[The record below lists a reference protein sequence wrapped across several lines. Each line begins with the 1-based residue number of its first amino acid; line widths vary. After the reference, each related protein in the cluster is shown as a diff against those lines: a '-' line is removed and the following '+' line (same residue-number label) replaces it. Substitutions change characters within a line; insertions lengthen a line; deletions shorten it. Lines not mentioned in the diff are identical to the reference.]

1 MRRKFFF
8 LHMAGLALILGLLLG
23 CSGSTTT
30 IKATT
35 GNPQVTTG
43 MVDVILSD
51 DSTEDWATIGVK
63 VLSISLTPQ
72 GGGAPVVVFTAPNP
86 VPVIN
91 LVQLDQLGEL
101 IGNAQIPAGT
111 YTSATIT
118 ISANPGD
125 VMLTAAADPEA
136 GFAGAAGATVPSSQV
151 QIQGT
156 TGAAGSLTTTVS
168 VNLVSPL
175 VVTAGGSN
183 QLDLEFDLSH
193 PAFIVDHTPAGAGS
207 TFWAVN
213 FKGPV
218 RHHPIANIASFL
230 LRDTYGMV
238 TAVAANNT
246 SITITR
252 VFAVRPVAVPETAI
266 TSSFSRTI
274 LADAVNGTIFYD
286 VDAKSRSVIKD
297 FSSVAGSLTGKY
309 VRIAARY
316 QVDGSLVAVRVWA
329 STTFNSLWVSPE
341 GHVLRVN
348 KTTNVITVENE
359 AGVGVPLTVDSN
371 TQFFFRAPSSA
382 TADATPIATGTSF
395 VANGNIVRGF
405 KVHVSVVD
413 PLAVPLVAQSVD
425 IELAKYGGTISSAN
439 STSFMYTGKF
449 NTLADNYTFTEAY
462 ASNFKWWYFTFPT
475 QATTGATTFVATVG
489 GAANFGGTVGTL
501 PVWGTSGNTWGDSA
515 NPTGWAAV
523 WTILQPTP
531 VPRGTVSTAWAANST
546 GGTFAMTVPG
556 GTNAVTVSLSSVS
569 GSATLVYQV
578 DRTNNVITVSP
589 VDLTTPAGQATIAS
603 NLVVGTPVKAAG
615 VPQSDGSIKAYV
627 LFYYTGL
634 MPK

>member
-1 MRRKFFF
+1 MKRQFHP
-8 LHMAGLALILGLLLG
+8 LYIAGLALILGLLLG
-23 CSGSTTT
+23 CSGGSTSDISKFTT
-30 IKATT
+30 
-35 GNPQVTTG
+35 PQVTTG
-43 MVDVILSD
+43 LVDVIISD

-72 GGGAPVVVFTAPNP
+72 GGGSPVVVYTASSP

-111 YTSATIT
+111 YTGATIT

-136 GFAGAAGATVPSSQV
+136 GFAGTAAANVLSSQI

-175 VVTAGGSN
+175 VVTAGQSN

-193 PAFIVDHTPAGAGS
+193 PALIVDHTPAGAGS
-207 TFWAVN
+207 TFWAIN
-213 FKGPV
+213 FRGPV

-230 LRDTYGMV
+230 LRDIHGMV
-238 TAVAANNT
+238 TAVAANNS

-252 VFAVRPVAVPETAI
+252 VFAVRPATNPETA
-266 TSSFSRTI
+266 TAGTLSRTI

-297 FSSVAGSLTGKY
+297 FSSVSGSLTGKY

-329 STTFNSLWVSPE
+329 SSTFNSLWVSPE
-341 GHVLRVN
+341 GHVLHVN

-359 AGVGVPLTVDSN
+359 AGVGVPVTVDNN
-371 TQFFFRAPSSA
+371 TQFFFRAPSSG
-382 TADATPIATGTSF
+382 TADSTPIATGTSF
-395 VANGNIVRGF
+395 VANGFIVRGF

-425 IELAKYGGTISSAN
+425 IELARYGGTISSAN
-439 STSFMYTGKF
+439 STSFMYTRKF
-449 NTLADNYTFTEAY
+449 NTLIDNYTFTEAY

-489 GAANFGGTVGTL
+489 GAVNFGGTVGTL

-523 WTILQPTP
+523 STILEPTP
-531 VPRGTVSTAWAANST
+531 VPRGTVSTAWAANSN

-556 GTNAVTVSLSSVS
+556 GANAATVSLSNVS

-578 DRTNNVITVSP
+578 DRTGNVITVSP
-589 VDLTTPAGQATIAS
+589 VDLTTASGQATVAS
-603 NLVVGTPVKAAG
+603 NLVVATEVKAAG

-627 LFYYTGL
+627 LFYYTGS

>member
-1 MRRKFFF
+1 MKRQFHP
-8 LHMAGLALILGLLLG
+8 LYIAGLALILGLLLG
-23 CSGSTTT
+23 CSGSTSNITKSIT
-30 IKATT
+30 
-35 GNPQVTTG
+35 PQVTTG
-43 MVDVILSD
+43 MVDVIISD

-72 GGGAPVVVFTAPNP
+72 GGGSPVVVYTASSP

-111 YTSATIT
+111 YTGATIT

-136 GFAGAAGATVPSSQV
+136 GFAGTAAATVPSSQI

-156 TGAAGSLTTTVS
+156 TGTAGSLTTTVS

-175 VVTAGGSN
+175 VVTAGQSN

-207 TFWAVN
+207 TFWAIN
-213 FKGPV
+213 FRGPV
-218 RHHPIANIASFL
+218 RHRPIANIASFL
-230 LRDTYGMV
+230 LRDIHGKV
-238 TAVAANNT
+238 TAVAADNT

-252 VFAVRPVAVPETAI
+252 VFAVRPATTPQTAI
-266 TSSFSRTI
+266 TGTLSRTI

-341 GHVLRVN
+341 GHVLHVN

-359 AGVGVPLTVDSN
+359 AGVGVPVTVDSN
-371 TQFFFRAPSSA
+371 TQFFFRAPSSG
-382 TADATPIATGTSF
+382 TADSAPIATGTSF
-395 VANGNIVRGF
+395 VANGFIVRGF

-425 IELAKYGGTISSAN
+425 IELARYGGTISSAN
-439 STSFMYTGKF
+439 STSFMYTRKF
-449 NTLADNYTFTEAY
+449 NTLIDNYTFTEAY

-475 QATTGATTFVATVG
+475 QATTGAATFVATVG
-489 GAANFGGTVGTL
+489 GAVNFGGTVGTL

-523 WTILQPTP
+523 FTVLEPTP
-531 VPRGTVSTAWAANST
+531 VPRGTVSTAWAANSN

-556 GTNAVTVSLSSVS
+556 GTNAATVSLSSVS

-578 DRTNNVITVSP
+578 DRTGTVITVSP
-589 VDLTTPAGQATIAS
+589 VDLTTASGQATIAS
-603 NLVVGTPVKAAG
+603 NLVVGTPVKTAG

-627 LFYYTGL
+627 LFYYTGVL
-634 MPK
+634 PQ

>member
-1 MRRKFFF
+1 MMRRIHPLF
-8 LHMAGLALILGLLLG
+8 MAALALILGLLLG
-23 CSGSTTT
+23 CSSGSTSNISKTT
-30 IKATT
+30 TPQITT
-35 GNPQVTTG
+35 GS
-43 MVDVILSD
+43 VDVILSD

-72 GGGAPVVVFTAPNP
+72 GGGSPVMVFTAPSP

-101 IGNAQIPAGT
+101 IANAQIPAGT

-136 GFAGAAGATVPSSQV
+136 GFAGTAAATVPSSQI

-175 VVTAGGSN
+175 VVTAGQSN

-193 PAFIVDHTPAGAGS
+193 PAFIVDHTPASGGS
-207 TFWAVN
+207 TFWAIN

-252 VFAVRPVAVPETAI
+252 VFAVRPAANPETAI
-266 TSSFSRTI
+266 TSTASRTI

-329 STTFNSLWVSPE
+329 STTFNNLWLSPE
-341 GHVLRVN
+341 GHVLHVN

-359 AGVGVPLTVDSN
+359 AGVGVPVTVDSN
-371 TQFFFRAPSSA
+371 TQFFFRAP
-382 TADATPIATGTSF
+382 
-395 VANGNIVRGF
+395 VERHRGF
-405 KVHVSVVD
+405 HTHRD
-413 PLAVPLVAQSVD
+413 RHQLRRQRQHRARIQSPR
-425 IELAKYGGTISSAN
+425 ERGGSA
-439 STSFMYTGKF
+439 GGP
-449 NTLADNYTFTEAY
+449 AG
-462 ASNFKWWYFTFPT
+462 
-475 QATTGATTFVATVG
+475 GAVG
-489 GAANFGGTVGTL
+489 GH
-501 PVWGTSGNTWGDSA
+501 
-515 NPTGWAAV
+515 
-523 WTILQPTP
+523 
-531 VPRGTVSTAWAANST
+531 R
-546 GGTFAMTVPG
+546 
-556 GTNAVTVSLSSVS
+556 
-569 GSATLVYQV
+569 
-578 DRTNNVITVSP
+578 
-589 VDLTTPAGQATIAS
+589 AGQVRRDHLLRQLNQLHVHAQIQHACRQ
-603 NLVVGTPVKAAG
+603 LHLHRGLREQFQVVVLHLPHAGHYGLDDFRGDGRRRSEFRRDGGHAAG
-615 VPQSDGSIKAYV
+615 LGNERKH
-627 LFYYTGL
+627 LG
-634 MPK
+634 

>member
-1 MRRKFFF
+1 MKRQF
-8 LHMAGLALILGLLLG
+8 LFLYIAGLAVIFGLLLG
-23 CSGSTTT
+23 CGSGSTSTNMATT
-30 IKATT
+30 IS

-43 MVDVILSD
+43 SVDVIISD
-51 DSTEDWATIGVK
+51 DSTDDWATIGVK

-72 GGGAPVVVFTAPNP
+72 GGGSPVQVFTASNP
-86 VPVIN
+86 VPVVN

-111 YTSATIT
+111 YTGATIT

-136 GFAGAAGATVPSSQV
+136 GFACAAGATVPSSQV

-156 TGAAGSLTTTVS
+156 AGAAGSLTTTVS

-175 VVTAGGSN
+175 VVTAGQSN

-207 TFWAVN
+207 TFWAIN
-213 FKGPV
+213 FRGPV

-238 TAVAANNT
+238 SAVAANNT

-252 VFAVRPVAVPETAI
+252 VFAVRPATNPETAI
-266 TSSFSRTI
+266 TGALSRTI

-286 VDAKSRSVIKD
+286 VDARSRSVIKD

-329 STTFNSLWVSPE
+329 SSTFNNLWLSPE
-341 GHVLRVN
+341 GHVLHVN

-359 AGVGVPLTVDSN
+359 AGVGVPVTVDSN
-371 TQFFFRAPSSA
+371 TQFFFRAPSSG
-382 TADATPIATGTSF
+382 TADSTPIATGTSF
-395 VANGNIVRGF
+395 VANGFIVRGF

-425 IELAKYGGTISSAN
+425 IELAKYDGTISSAN
-439 STSFMYTGKF
+439 STSFMYTRKF
-449 NTLADNYTFTEAY
+449 YTPTDNYTFTEDY
-462 ASNFKWWYFTFPT
+462 A
-475 QATTGATTFVATVG
+475 
-489 GAANFGGTVGTL
+489 
-501 PVWGTSGNTWGDSA
+501 
-515 NPTGWAAV
+515 
-523 WTILQPTP
+523 
-531 VPRGTVSTAWAANST
+531 
-546 GGTFAMTVPG
+546 
-556 GTNAVTVSLSSVS
+556 
-569 GSATLVYQV
+569 
-578 DRTNNVITVSP
+578 
-589 VDLTTPAGQATIAS
+589 
-603 NLVVGTPVKAAG
+603 
-615 VPQSDGSIKAYV
+615 
-627 LFYYTGL
+627 
-634 MPK
+634 

>member
-1 MRRKFFF
+1 MKRQFHP
-8 LHMAGLALILGLLLG
+8 LYIAGLALILGLLLG
-23 CSGSTTT
+23 CSGGSTSDISKSTT
-30 IKATT
+30 
-35 GNPQVTTG
+35 PQVTTG
-43 MVDVILSD
+43 LVDVIISD

-72 GGGAPVVVFTAPNP
+72 GGGSPVVVYTASSP

-111 YTSATIT
+111 YTGATIT

-136 GFAGAAGATVPSSQV
+136 GFAGTAATTVPSSQI

-156 TGAAGSLTTTVS
+156 TGTAGSLTTTVS

-175 VVTAGGSN
+175 VVTAGQSN

-193 PAFIVDHTPAGAGS
+193 PALIVDHTPAGAGS
-207 TFWAVN
+207 TFWAIN
-213 FKGPV
+213 FRGPL

-230 LRDTYGMV
+230 LRDIHGMV

-252 VFAVRPVAVPETAI
+252 VFAVRPATNPETA
-266 TSSFSRTI
+266 TAGALSRTI

-341 GHVLRVN
+341 GHVLHVN

-359 AGVGVPLTVDSN
+359 AGVGVPVTVDNN
-371 TQFFFRAPSSA
+371 TQFFFRAPSSG
-382 TADATPIATGTSF
+382 TADSTPIATGTSF
-395 VANGNIVRGF
+395 VANGFIVRGF

-425 IELAKYGGTISSAN
+425 IEVARYGGTISSAN
-439 STSFMYTGKF
+439 STSFMYTRKF
-449 NTLADNYTFTEAY
+449 NTLIDNYTFTDAY
-462 ASNFKWWYFTFPT
+462 ASTFKWWYFTFPT

-489 GAANFGGTVGTL
+489 GAVNFGGTVGTL

-523 WTILQPTP
+523 STILQPTP
-531 VPRGTVSTAWAANST
+531 VPRGTVSTAWAANSN
-546 GGTFAMTVPG
+546 GGTIAMTVPG
-556 GTNAVTVSLSSVS
+556 GANAATVSLSNVS

-578 DRTNNVITVSP
+578 DRTGNVITVSP
-589 VDLTTPAGQATIAS
+589 VDLTTTAGQATVAS
-603 NLVVGTPVKAAG
+603 NLVVGTEIKASG

-627 LFYYTGL
+627 LFYYTGT
-634 MPK
+634 MPN